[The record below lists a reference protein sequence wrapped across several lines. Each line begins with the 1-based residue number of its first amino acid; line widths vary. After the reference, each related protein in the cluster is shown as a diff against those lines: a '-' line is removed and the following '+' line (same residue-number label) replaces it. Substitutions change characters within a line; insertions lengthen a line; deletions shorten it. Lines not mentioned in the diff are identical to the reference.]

1 MPKPEK
7 RKDRRESCCTVDG
20 CSINKRDYPNITIF
34 NLPKEEEMKKLW
46 LTYLHFDK
54 VPRNIRVC
62 ENHFEDS
69 CFNFSVDL
77 KNRLMNS
84 KSNYSVSKNMFRVR
98 NKHMCWMCVK
108 SAWKVKI
115 QLAFVFSESTMEA
128 PEQCLK
134 FVKI

>member
-46 LTYLHFDK
+46 LTNLHFDK
-54 VPRNIRVC
+54 VPRNIRIC

-69 CFNFSVDL
+69 CFNLSVDL

-115 QLAFVFSESTMEA
+115 QLAFVFFRVNNGSTRTMFEI
-128 PEQCLK
+128 C
-134 FVKI
+134 